1 MKELIRHLLF
11 VKFKEGV
18 LQGDIVRARSEFSE
32 IQNKIEGLSGFEWGE
47 NTSPEGFSEE
57 FTHCIQLIFANE
69 EARDRYIPH
78 PDHEKLKNTLL
89 PILEKIIVI
98 DYLI

>member
-1 MKELIRHLLF
+1 M
-11 VKFKEGV
+11 

-47 NTSPEGFSEE
+47 NTSPEGFSEG
-57 FTHCIQLIFANE
+57 FTHCIQLIFDNE

-78 PDHEKLKNTLL
+78 PDHEKLKSTLL
-89 PILEKIIVI
+89 PILEKITVI
-98 DYLI
+98 DYSI

>member
-98 DYLI
+98 DYSI

>member
-1 MKELIRHLLF
+1 LKELIRHLLF

-47 NTSPEGFSEE
+47 NTSPEGFSGDLHIVSNS
-57 FTHCIQLIFANE
+57 F
-69 EARDRYIPH
+69 
-78 PDHEKLKNTLL
+78 LL
-89 PILEKIIVI
+89 MKKHVI
-98 DYLI
+98 DIFRIQIMKS